1 MEMPKEMPVEM
12 RVIRKAVLAAALL
25 AAGCAQVPMA
35 DPQADQ
41 IGRSF
46 PPPEPGK
53 GALYVY
59 RSGIMG
65 VAKPIDVAILGGASA
80 QLATNT
86 YLRLEGPPGPVE
98 VDCKVGDKTGGGQ
111 VQIGEGSTRYVEVS
125 MKIGLMLPGCEVA
138 EVPAEQGQA
147 AVRGSRRVAPQ

>member
-1 MEMPKEMPVEM
+1 MPARNQEMP
-12 RVIRKAVLAAALL
+12 VIRKALIAAALL

-41 IGRSF
+41 MAKAF
-46 PPPEPGK
+46 PSPEPGK

-59 RSGIMG
+59 RSGVMG
-65 VAKPIDVAILGGASA
+65 VARPIDVAIVGGATA

-111 VQIGEGSTRYVEVS
+111 VQIGEGRTRYVEVS
-125 MKIGLMLPGCEVA
+125 MKVGLMLPGCEVA
-138 EVPAEQGQA
+138 EVPPEQGQA
-147 AVRGSRRVAPQ
+147 AVRGGRRVAPQ